1 MTTRLLPAG
10 DRAVLLHTGDL
21 ATTLALTAHLRQ
33 ARIPE
38 IEDLIPASETVLVRL
53 VPGVDIVGL
62 GDRLLTVA
70 TTATVEA
77 DDEGGGHPLVIP
89 VRYDGPD
96 LADVSSATGLSI
108 QEVIQAHTGTLWR
121 AAFVGF
127 APGFAYLAGGDRRLT
142 VPRRAESRSSV
153 PAGSVGLAGE
163 FSAVYPRQSP
173 GGWQVLGFTQ
183 KVLWDIDAEPP
194 AAIQPGSWVQFVD
207 IDAAE
212 QRTAAEGGRAT
223 EAAPPDRRTSEA

>member
-21 ATTLALTAHLRQ
+21 ATTLAVAAHLRQ

-38 IEDLIPASETVLVRL
+38 VEDLIPASETVLVRL
-53 VPGVDIVGL
+53 AAGVDIVEL

-70 TTATVEA
+70 TSATVEA

-108 QEVIQAHTGTLWR
+108 QEIIQAHTGTPWR

-153 PAGSVGLAGE
+153 AAGSVGLAGE

-173 GGWQVLGFTQ
+173 GGWQVIGFTQ
-183 KVLWDIDAEPP
+183 RVLWDIDAEPP
-194 AAIQPGSWVQFVD
+194 AAIQPGNWVQFVD

-212 QRTAAEGGRAT
+212 QRTAAAGGRAT
-223 EAAPPDRRTSEA
+223 KAAPTDPRTSEA

>member
-21 ATTLALTAHLRQ
+21 ATTLALAAHLRQ

-53 VPGVDIVGL
+53 AAGVDIVEL
-62 GDRLLTVA
+62 GDRILTVA
-70 TTATVEA
+70 TSATVEA

-96 LADVSSATGLSI
+96 LADVSSAAGLSI

-173 GGWQVLGFTQ
+173 GGWQVIGFTQ
-183 KVLWDIDAEPP
+183 QVLWDIDTEPP

-207 IDAAE
+207 VDAAD
-212 QRTAAEGGRAT
+212 QRTAAAGGRAT
-223 EAAPPDRRTSEA
+223 EAAPTDPRTSEA